1 MSFFAR
7 TKITDCTNGFRAIR
21 ASSLAKLELREPQF
35 SAPELIMEA
44 VNKGLSIKEVPVSIM
59 SRQLGDSKKPAGI
72 AYPLRFGLAILKA
85 WLRS

>member
-1 MSFFAR
+1 M
-7 TKITDCTNGFRAIR
+7 CIR
-21 ASSLAKLELREPQF
+21 DR
-35 SAPELIMEA
+35 IMEA